1 MKRNNGLRAVVAIA
15 ALAGMTSACSSEQP
29 VPYCQVNN
37 NAFLV
42 KMQRTGGTGACTTV
56 PGDQFVDE
64 FLFQRFIDSPTNP
77 AGSIGVSPVVINGEP
92 EANAVTRFSQD
103 LPTNNICSSSEQPVA
118 TGVVTVGGTDVPVSY
133 TFTSTDVWVTANAP
147 GTQVRGT
154 VRITETGGCTADYKY
169 FGIAPAF
176 ACDDDDGNPDQRLCR
191 TQPSPDEGIPFGSG
205 INPEFETRC
214 ELVENLGGNYCVP
227 VASDFYNVD

>member
-42 KMQRTGGTGACTTV
+42 KMQKTSGAVACKTV
-56 PGDQFVDE
+56 PGDQYVDE

-92 EANAVTRFSQD
+92 EANAVTRFTQD
-103 LPTNNICSSSEQPVA
+103 LPTNNVCSSSEQPVA
-118 TGVVTVGGTDVPVSY
+118 TGSVGGTAVTY

-176 ACDDDDGNPDQRLCR
+176 SCDDAKGNPDQRLCR

-205 INPEFETRC
+205 INPEFETKC
-214 ELVENLGGNYCVP
+214 EFVENLDGNFCVP
-227 VASDFYNVD
+227 VANDFYNVD

>member
-37 NAFLV
+37 NTFLV
-42 KMQRTGGTGACTTV
+42 KMQRTGGTGTCVMRGYAT
-56 PGDQFVDE
+56 GADFVDE
-64 FLFQRFIDSPTNP
+64 FNFQRFIDSPTNP
-77 AGSIGVSPVVINGEP
+77 AGSIGVSPVAITGAP
-92 EANAVTRFSQD
+92 EANAVTRFTQD
-103 LPTNNICSSSEQPVA
+103 LPTNNVCSSSEQPVA
-118 TGVVTVGGTDVPVSY
+118 TGEVDGTAVTY
-133 TFTSTDVWVTANAP
+133 TFNTTEVWVTANAP

-154 VRITETGGCTADYKY
+154 VRIAEAGGCTADFKY

-176 ACDDDDGNPDQRLCR
+176 ACDDEDGNPDQRLCR
-191 TQPSPDEGIPFGSG
+191 TQPSPEEGIPFGSG

-214 ELVENLGGNYCVP
+214 EAVDNLGGNYCVP